1 MTDDDHTDDSIDDEP
16 TTLQDLRVIV
26 SPETERGTR
35 TVVVRQGRQTDA
47 EGPMVLD
54 RDQRATASVSVAA
67 EERSDGATVEVGT
80 DLFLT
85 TKSLP
90 EENPPSRAELADA
103 LFETLAA
110 LADLRERLA
119 GGAKRSGVDAEQV
132 VGEVWS
138 AYDLDDADQVFERS
152 GHERADAASPED
164 WAIDERV
171 DVSERGSDP

>member
-1 MTDDDHTDDSIDDEP
+1 MDEP
-16 TTLQDLRVIV
+16 TTLQDFQVIV

-35 TVVVRQGRQTDA
+35 TVTVREGRQTDA

-54 RDQRATASVSVAA
+54 RDQRATASLSVDA
-67 EERSDGATVEVGT
+67 EERSDGASVQVGT

-90 EENPPSRAELADA
+90 EENPPSRAELADS

-132 VGEVWS
+132 VADVWS
-138 AYDLDDADQVFERS
+138 AYDLDEADQVFERS

-164 WAIDERV
+164 FAVDELVRR
-171 DVSERGSDP
+171 DDGGDA